1 MEHEIY
7 QILKKH
13 NLTLKKREEVLSDLL
28 ILFNKKK
35 IFEIDF
41 EGNVLTKIE
50 IENNTPK
57 VIKAESGW
65 GNGIDLK
72 KCFIKE
78 I

>member
-13 NLTLKKREEVLSDLL
+13 NLTLKKREQVLSDLL

-35 IFEIDF
+35 FFEIDF
-41 EGNVLTKIE
+41 EGNVLALIE
-50 IENNTPK
+50 IENNKPK
-57 VIKAESGW
+57 VRRAISCW
-65 GNGIDLK
+65 GNGIDIK
-72 KCFIKE
+72 KCFTKE